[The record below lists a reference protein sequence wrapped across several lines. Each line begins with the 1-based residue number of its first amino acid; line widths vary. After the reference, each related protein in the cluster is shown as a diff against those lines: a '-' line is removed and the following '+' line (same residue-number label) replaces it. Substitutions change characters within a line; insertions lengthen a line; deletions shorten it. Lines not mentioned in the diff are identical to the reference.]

1 MAKNKTN
8 KEFDSSMQEML
19 RPKIT
24 DILLAT
30 VLLCCGAVLLFIYI
44 KAPQELVDIKSY
56 YRLTLIFPLCDLA
69 VAAAVFFKGGFFRWF
84 SLTAW
89 TAKMK
94 GVDRK
99 RVYPTMMYVMTV
111 KVFALI
117 FALVNSIFM
126 ILVIRKVV

>member
-1 MAKNKTN
+1 MAKKKIN

-19 RPKIT
+19 RPKVT

-30 VLLCCGAVLLFIYI
+30 VLMCCGAVLLFIYFRS
-44 KAPQELVDIKSY
+44 PQKLVDIKSY

-94 GVDRK
+94 GIDRS
-99 RVYPTMMYVMTV
+99 RVYPTQMYVMTV
-111 KVFALI
+111 KVFALL
-117 FALVNSIFM
+117 FSLVNVIFM
-126 ILVIRKVV
+126 ILVIRKII

>member
-1 MAKNKTN
+1 MAKKKIN
-8 KEFDSSMQEML
+8 KEFDNSMQEML

-30 VLLCCGAVLLFIYI
+30 VLLCCGAVLLFIYF

-56 YRLTLIFPLCDLA
+56 YSLTLIPLCDLA

-94 GVDRK
+94 GIDRS
-99 RVYPTMMYVMTV
+99 RVYPTQMYVMTV
-111 KVFALI
+111 KVFALL
-117 FALVNSIFM
+117 FSLVNVIFM
-126 ILVIRKVV
+126 ILVIRKVI

>member
-1 MAKNKTN
+1 MAKKKIN
-8 KEFDSSMQEML
+8 KEFDNSMQEML

-30 VLLCCGAVLLFIYI
+30 VLLCCGAVLLFIYF

-56 YRLTLIFPLCDLA
+56 YSLTLIFPLCDLA

-94 GVDRK
+94 GIDRS
-99 RVYPTMMYVMTV
+99 RVYPTQMYVMTV
-111 KVFALI
+111 KVFALL
-117 FALVNSIFM
+117 FSLVNVIFM
-126 ILVIRKVV
+126 ILVIRKVI